1 MHPYNSACI
10 HKRDLYLVLKPQPFF
25 LSILW
30 LTLCL
35 CHRCT
40 QQHTCPPRKP
50 MHTACHPSR
59 HTLSI
64 CSNCTSPAVC
74 SLGTHSKLTAGLLP
88 LTPPCLPR
96 SAGPPWRAASAWP
109 VQPRGTLG
117 HSLPER
123 CLVSICNAVRICM
136 QLLSLE
142 GVPMAP
148 PSCHHRQGCTCVT
161 ACASGMHASS
171 AGCLLL
177 PSALHAVLLGIS
189 NNRSTFSFDGFCFWC
204 QIYELC
210 LTPGMSSCCKLFVF
224 SLSTASALL
233 SNTHQQYLCGSL
245 LCSLFCLSR
254 WSARI
259 HPPSPKPRCLDYCSS
274 RVDSVR
280 TEPHLWDIGSVSA
293 ENWRIA
299 WCCWK
304 KTHIL

>member
-1 MHPYNSACI
+1 MKSPGGSSDFQTSHWKEHLVHRGRRGGRKSQEPKCKQAQGQRQGQRPAQDQHLGTTPMHPYNSACI

-123 CLVSICNAVRICM
+123 CLVSICNAVRICL

-210 LTPGMSSCCKLFVF
+210 LTPG
-224 SLSTASALL
+224 
-233 SNTHQQYLCGSL
+233 Y
-245 LCSLFCLSR
+245 
-254 WSARI
+254 
-259 HPPSPKPRCLDYCSS
+259 
-274 RVDSVR
+274 
-280 TEPHLWDIGSVSA
+280 
-293 ENWRIA
+293 
-299 WCCWK
+299 
-304 KTHIL
+304 